1 MANNPKNIT
10 KLGKT
15 APAPLTKE
23 EQAQQIARFFAQKRE
38 ALFQGILFNAIRIWP
53 SEKYLDLKVAVDAS
67 LEAADYALEKLYPM
81 PKEEAPKEGETK

>member
-1 MANNPKNIT
+1 MAQNPKNIT

-38 ALFQGILFNAIRIWP
+38 ALFQGILFNAVNGGAKP
-53 SEKYLDLKVAVDAS
+53 TTALVDEA
-67 LEAADYALEKLYPM
+67 LAAADYALEKLYPL
-81 PKEEAPKEGETK
+81 PKEGETK

>member
-15 APAPLTKE
+15 PAPLTKE

-38 ALFQGILFNAIRIWP
+38 ALFQGLLFNVVHNANFNP
-53 SEKYLDLKVAVDAS
+53 DKLTDEMKYTVDACM
-67 LEAADYALEKLYPM
+67 ATADYALEKLYPM
-81 PKEEAPKEGETK
+81 PKPEEKKEE